1 MSTTLSAVQPV
12 LFTERK
18 FYIDNPMSM
27 EDIFAVVRAHA
38 SIAQAYR
45 TLHNYYRGKHII
57 LDRKFDDT
65 NKPNNKLV
73 HNFPKLIVDN
83 SVAYF
88 MGKPISY
95 TGDTDLLDKI
105 QPILDANHVHSVDSE
120 LAKYC
125 AEFGHG
131 FEVYWYDNVTSELRF
146 KQISPEN
153 MIMCYSPDIDEVEQC
168 AIYYKHMIDAKTS
181 ERIYKVTV
189 YTNKFI
195 YSFIGNLEGRLERVG
210 EPQEHYFGRVP
221 VIEYIANEDR
231 MGDFEPVISLI
242 DAYNVACADSV
253 NDINYLNDAY
263 LLLKNLSASESSDIN
278 EMKNN
283 RVMLVDGDGDASW
296 LVKNINDL
304 HIENIK
310 KRLVEDIH
318 KFSMTPNISDEKFAS
333 NLSGVAI
340 SYKLNSLESK
350 TAVKERH
357 FTQAIQ
363 KRLEII
369 CTALSRDGFASN
381 LSGVA
386 ISYKLNS
393 LESKTAVKERHFT
406 QAIQKR
412 LEIICTALSR
422 DGKEYDS
429 TTVYPT
435 FTRNIPQNLLDLVSS
450 VVQLQGIVPNEELLG
465 LLPFIDDVEYALDK
479 LREEKEENMEAGY
492 GMFDLGGTED
502 VQQGDK
508 QTDNFDK

>member
-1 MSTTLSAVQPV
+1 
-12 LFTERK
+12 
-18 FYIDNPMSM
+18 
-27 EDIFAVVRAHA
+27 
-38 SIAQAYR
+38 
-45 TLHNYYRGKHII
+45 
-57 LDRKFDDT
+57 
-65 NKPNNKLV
+65 
-73 HNFPKLIVDN
+73 
-83 SVAYF
+83 
-88 MGKPISY
+88 
-95 TGDTDLLDKI
+95 
-105 QPILDANHVHSVDSE
+105 
-120 LAKYC
+120 
-125 AEFGHG
+125 
-131 FEVYWYDNVTSELRF
+131 
-146 KQISPEN
+146 
-153 MIMCYSPDIDEVEQC
+153 
-168 AIYYKHMIDAKTS
+168 
-181 ERIYKVTV
+181 
-189 YTNKFI
+189 
-195 YSFIGNLEGRLERVG
+195 
-210 EPQEHYFGRVP
+210 
-221 VIEYIANEDR
+221 
-231 MGDFEPVISLI
+231 
-242 DAYNVACADSV
+242 
-253 NDINYLNDAY
+253 
-263 LLLKNLSASESSDIN
+263 
-278 EMKNN
+278 MKNN

-350 TAVKERH
+350 TAVKERY

-369 CTALSRDGFASN
+369 CTALSRDGN
-381 LSGVA
+381 
-386 ISYKLNS
+386 K
-393 LESKTAVKERHFT
+393 
-406 QAIQKR
+406 
-412 LEIICTALSR
+412 
-422 DGKEYDS
+422 YDP

>member
-1 MSTTLSAVQPV
+1 
-12 LFTERK
+12 
-18 FYIDNPMSM
+18 
-27 EDIFAVVRAHA
+27 
-38 SIAQAYR
+38 
-45 TLHNYYRGKHII
+45 
-57 LDRKFDDT
+57 
-65 NKPNNKLV
+65 
-73 HNFPKLIVDN
+73 
-83 SVAYF
+83 
-88 MGKPISY
+88 
-95 TGDTDLLDKI
+95 
-105 QPILDANHVHSVDSE
+105 
-120 LAKYC
+120 
-125 AEFGHG
+125 
-131 FEVYWYDNVTSELRF
+131 
-146 KQISPEN
+146 
-153 MIMCYSPDIDEVEQC
+153 
-168 AIYYKHMIDAKTS
+168 
-181 ERIYKVTV
+181 
-189 YTNKFI
+189 
-195 YSFIGNLEGRLERVG
+195 
-210 EPQEHYFGRVP
+210 
-221 VIEYIANEDR
+221 

-369 CTALSRDGFASN
+369 CTALSRDG
-381 LSGVA
+381 
-386 ISYKLNS
+386 
-393 LESKTAVKERHFT
+393 
-406 QAIQKR
+406 
-412 LEIICTALSR
+412 
-422 DGKEYDS
+422 KEYDS

>member
-12 LFTERK
+12 LFKERK

-27 EDIFAVVRAHA
+27 DDIFAVVRTHA
-38 SIAQAYR
+38 SRAQAYR
-45 TLHNYYRGKHII
+45 TLHDYYRGKHVI
-57 LDRKFDDT
+57 LERTFDDT

-95 TGDTDLLDKI
+95 TGDTNLLDKI

-181 ERIYKVTV
+181 ESIYKVTV

-195 YSFIGNLEGRLERVG
+195 YSFTGNLEGRLERVG

-263 LLLKNLSASESSDIN
+263 LLLKNLSASETSDIN

-363 KRLEII
+363 KRLE
-369 CTALSRDGFASN
+369 L
-381 LSGVA
+381 
-386 ISYKLNS
+386 
-393 LESKTAVKERHFT
+393 
-406 QAIQKR
+406 
-412 LEIICTALSR
+412 ICTALSR

>member
-1 MSTTLSAVQPV
+1 MSTTLSSVKPV
-12 LFTERK
+12 LFQERK

-27 EDIFAVVRAHA
+27 EEVLSIVRNHTG
-38 SIAQAYR
+38 IKEAYR
-45 TLHNYYRGKHII
+45 ILHNYYKGQHII
-57 LDRKFDDT
+57 LHRAFDDR
-65 NKPNNKLV
+65 NKPNNKLI

-95 TGDTDLLDKI
+95 TGDENLLDAI
-105 QPILDANHVHSVDSE
+105 QPILDANDSHSVDSE

-131 FEVYWYDNVTSELRF
+131 FEVFWYDNLTSELRF
-146 KQISPEN
+146 KQVSPEH

-168 AIYYKHMIDAKTS
+168 AIYYRPYKDAVTQ
-181 ERIYKVTV
+181 EVHYKITV
-189 YTNKFI
+189 YTNTFTYEFTGSLTGQI
-195 YSFIGNLEGRLERVG
+195 TPIG
-210 EPQEHYFGRVP
+210 EPQEHFFGRVP
-221 VIEYIANEDR
+221 VVEYVANEDR
-231 MGDFEPVISLI
+231 LGDFEPVLSLV

-263 LLLKNLSASESSDIN
+263 LLLKNLSTTESDEIN

-350 TAVKERH
+350 TSVKERH
-357 FTQAIQ
+357 FSQAIK
-363 KRLEII
+363 KRLSII
-369 CTALSRDGFASN
+369 CSALG
-381 LSGVA
+381 
-386 ISYKLNS
+386 
-393 LESKTAVKERHFT
+393 
-406 QAIQKR
+406 
-412 LEIICTALSR
+412 R
-422 DGKEYDS
+422 DGKDYDS
-429 TTVYPT
+429 NLVYPT
-435 FTRNIPQNLLDLVSS
+435 FKRNIPQNLLDLVQT
-450 VVQLQGIVPNEELLG
+450 VVQLQGIVPNEELLTM
-465 LLPFIDDVEYALDK
+465 LPFIDDVEYALEK
-479 LREEKEENMEAGY
+479 LEEEKEKNIDASY
-492 GMFDLGGTED
+492 GMFELGGTGN
-502 VQQGDK
+502 VSQGDK
-508 QTDNFDK
+508 QTDNFNQ